1 MTLKEVINQIRQIV
15 DKALLDLE
23 YEKIEYDISEPPK
36 TEFGDLT
43 TNIAFLLS
51 KRIHKKPNEI
61 AKELVSNSINFQLKN
76 IGKDSL
82 ILNANAHISGH
93 INFNINYAIFN
104 KFLLKLV
111 NQKDLLLPPSG
122 PNKQI
127 VIEHTSVNPN
137 KALHIGHLRNVIIGD
152 SLYRLFKLTNHK
164 TIVLNYID
172 DSGVQVADLIVA
184 FKFAGFSPDNVEE
197 NFKFDQYCG
206 EIYVR
211 MNELYKTNLELIEK
225 RKLVIKEIEQGNTE
239 LAQFTHYIVE
249 KIVKQQLESCWRIK
263 SRYDLLVI
271 ESQILLSKLWEKT
284 FNLLKEK
291 NIIYY
296 SPKGKNM
303 NCWVLRDEHNE
314 EKVIIRSDGT
324 ATYIAK
330 DISFAVWKLNLI
342 NDPFTYNKFSLQWD
356 KSILWKTMLKSENID
371 NFIQQQK
378 QIDLF
383 YMEDRPNKVITVIDS
398 RQARLQKIISTVL
411 SYIDQN
417 INNRYKYLG
426 YETVALSPNSVK
438 DIGVE
443 LDKTTK
449 KIIHMSGR
457 KGIFIN
463 ADTILDKLHKKACY
477 EVKKRNPDFDDTSVS
492 EIAEGIAVSA
502 IRYNLLRQDIDKM
515 ITFDMEEALNLEGD
529 TSLYLQY
536 SFARA
541 MRILEKGNGSLEEFI
556 NGKSANI
563 RCDLLNHTIERDL
576 IKEISKFNIIIEEAL
591 NSLNPKIITKYAN
604 RISTKFNAFYETLP
618 VLGAELNLKVSR
630 LMLVKVFVNVLANLF
645 NILGIE
651 SFSRI

>member
-15 DKALLDLE
+15 NKALLDLE
-23 YEKIEYDISEPPK
+23 YEKIEYDVSEPPK

-93 INFNINYAIFN
+93 INFNINYAILN

-111 NQKDLLLPPSG
+111 KQKDLLLPPSG
-122 PNKQI
+122 LNKQI

-172 DSGVQVADLIVA
+172 DSGVQIADLIVA
-184 FKFAGFSPDNVEE
+184 FKFAGFSENVQA
-197 NFKFDQYCG
+197 NIKFDQYCG

-239 LAQFTHYIVE
+239 LALFTQYIVE
-249 KIVKQQLESCWRIK
+249 KIVKQQLKSCWRIK

-284 FNLLKEK
+284 FSLLKEK

-296 SPKGKNM
+296 STKGKNM

-330 DISFAVWKLNLI
+330 DISFAVWKLHLVD
-342 NDPFTYNKFSLQWD
+342 DPFTYNKFSLQWD
-356 KSILWKTMLKSENID
+356 KSILWKTMLKPENID
-371 NFIQQQK
+371 NSFHQQS
-378 QIDLF
+378 DLF
-383 YMEDRPNKVITVIDS
+383 FMEDRPNKVITVIDS
-398 RQARLQKIISTVL
+398 RQARLQNIISTVL
-411 SYIDQN
+411 SDIDPK
-417 INNRYKYLG
+417 INNTYIYLG
-426 YETVALSPNSVK
+426 YETVALSPNSVQ

-443 LDKTTK
+443 LDKVTK

-463 ADTILDKLHKKACY
+463 VDTILDKLHQKACY
-477 EVKKRNPDFDDTSVS
+477 EVRKRNPDFDDTTIS

-515 ITFDMEEALNLEGD
+515 ITFDMEEALNLDGD

-541 MRILEKGNGSLEEFI
+541 MRILEKGNGSLEEYI
-556 NGKSANI
+556 NEKNANI
-563 RCDLLNHTIERDL
+563 RCDLLNHTIETDL

-591 NSLNPKIITKYAN
+591 NSLNPKVITKYAN
-604 RISTKFNAFYETLP
+604 RISTKFNSFYENVP
-618 VLGAELNLKVSR
+618 VLGAELILKLSR
-630 LMLVKVFVNVLANLF
+630 LVLVKVFVNVLANLF
-645 NILGIE
+645 KILGIE

>member
-1 MTLKEVINQIRQIV
+1 MTLKEVINQIRQII
-15 DKALLDLE
+15 DKALFDLE
-23 YEKIEYDISEPPK
+23 YDKLEYDVSEPPK

-43 TNIAFLLS
+43 TNIAFLLG

-61 AKELVSNSINFQLKN
+61 AKELVYNSINFQLKN

-82 ILNANAHISGH
+82 ILNANAHVSGH
-93 INFNINYAIFN
+93 INFNINYVTFN
-104 KFLLKLV
+104 TFLLKWV
-111 NQKDLLLPPSG
+111 NQNDLLKPTTG
-122 PNKQI
+122 FDKKI
-127 VIEHTSVNPN
+127 IIEHTSVNPN

-152 SLYRLFKLTNHK
+152 SLYRLFKLTNH
-164 TIVLNYID
+164 TTVVLNYID

-184 FKFAGFSPDNVEE
+184 FKFAGFSPE
-197 NFKFDQYCG
+197 NIGKNIKFDQYCG
-206 EIYVR
+206 DVYVR

-225 RKLVIKEIEQGNTE
+225 RKLVIREIEQGNNE
-239 LAQFTHYIVE
+239 IAQFTHSIVE

-284 FNLLKEK
+284 FNLLKAK

-296 SPKGKNM
+296 STQGKNI

-330 DISFAVWKLNLI
+330 DISFAVWKLNLV
-342 NDPFTYNKFSLQWD
+342 NDPFTYNKFSVQWD
-356 KSILWKTMLKSENID
+356 KSIIWKTMLKSQNTDDSPLRQSDFLFMEN
-371 NFIQQQK
+371 
-378 QIDLF
+378 
-383 YMEDRPNKVITVIDS
+383 RPDKIITVIDS
-398 RQARLQKIISTVL
+398 RQERLQKIISDVL
-411 SYIDQN
+411 SDIETD
-417 INNRYKYLG
+417 INNRYIYLG
-426 YETVALSPNSVK
+426 YETVALSPKSVQ

-443 LDKTTK
+443 LNDINK

-463 ADTILDKLHKKACY
+463 ADTILNKLHKKACS
-477 EVKKRNPDFDDTSVS
+477 EVKKRNPSLDDTTIY

-502 IRYNLLRQDIDKM
+502 IRYNLLRQDMDKM

-541 MRILEKGNGSLEEFI
+541 MRILEKGNDSLGEFI
-556 NGKSANI
+556 NEKNANI

-576 IKEISKFNIIIEEAL
+576 IKEISKFNIIIEESV
-591 NSLNPKIITKYAN
+591 NTLNPKIITKYAN
-604 RISTKFNAFYETLP
+604 RISTKFNSFYENLP
-618 VLGAELNLKVSR
+618 VLGAEQILKVSR

-645 NILGIE
+645 KILGIE
-651 SFSRI
+651 SFARI

>member
-15 DKALLDLE
+15 NKALLDLE
-23 YEKIEYDISEPPK
+23 YEKIEYDVSEPPK

-51 KRIHKKPNEI
+51 KRIHKNPNEI
-61 AKELVSNSINFQLKN
+61 AKELVSNSINFQLNN

-111 NQKDLLLPPSG
+111 KQKDLLLPPSG
-122 PNKQI
+122 LNKQI

-172 DSGVQVADLIVA
+172 DSGVQIADLIVA
-184 FKFAGFSPDNVEE
+184 FKFAGFNENVQE
-197 NFKFDQYCG
+197 NIKFDQYCG

-239 LAQFTHYIVE
+239 LALFTQYIVE
-249 KIVKQQLESCWRIK
+249 KIVKQQLKSCWRIK

-284 FNLLKEK
+284 FSLLKEK

-296 SPKGKNM
+296 STKGKNM

-330 DISFAVWKLNLI
+330 DISFAVWKLHLVD
-342 NDPFTYNKFSLQWD
+342 DPFTYNKFSLQWD
-356 KSILWKTMLKSENID
+356 KSILWKTMLKPENID
-371 NFIQQQK
+371 NSFHQQS
-378 QIDLF
+378 DLF
-383 YMEDRPNKVITVIDS
+383 FMEDRPNKVITVIDS
-398 RQARLQKIISTVL
+398 RQARLQNIISTVL
-411 SYIDQN
+411 SDIDPN
-417 INNRYKYLG
+417 INNTYIYLG
-426 YETVALSPNSVK
+426 YETVALSPNSVQ

-443 LDKTTK
+443 LDKITK

-463 ADTILDKLHKKACY
+463 VDTILDKLHQKACY
-477 EVKKRNPDFDDTSVS
+477 EVRKRNPDFDDTTIS

-515 ITFDMEEALNLEGD
+515 ITFDMEEALNLDGD

-541 MRILEKGNGSLEEFI
+541 MRILEKGNGSLEECI
-556 NGKSANI
+556 NEKNANI
-563 RCDLLNHTIERDL
+563 RCDLLNHPIETDL

-591 NSLNPKIITKYAN
+591 NSLNPKVITKYAN
-604 RISTKFNAFYETLP
+604 RISTKFNSFYENVP
-618 VLGAELNLKVSR
+618 VLGAELILKLSR
-630 LMLVKVFVNVLANLF
+630 LVLVKVFVNVLANLF
-645 NILGIE
+645 KILGIE

>member
-15 DKALLDLE
+15 NKALLDLE
-23 YEKIEYDISEPPK
+23 YEKIEYDVFEPPK

-111 NQKDLLLPPSG
+111 KQKDLLLPPSG
-122 PNKQI
+122 LNKQI

-172 DSGVQVADLIVA
+172 DSGVQIADLIVA
-184 FKFAGFSPDNVEE
+184 FKFAGFSENVQA
-197 NFKFDQYCG
+197 NIKFDQYCG

-239 LAQFTHYIVE
+239 LALFTQYIVE
-249 KIVKQQLESCWRIK
+249 KIVKQQLKSCWRIK

-284 FNLLKEK
+284 FSLLKEK

-296 SPKGKNM
+296 STKGKNM

-330 DISFAVWKLNLI
+330 DISFAVWKLHLVD
-342 NDPFTYNKFSLQWD
+342 DPFTYNKFSLQWD
-356 KSILWKTMLKSENID
+356 KSILWKTMLKPENID
-371 NFIQQQK
+371 NSFHQQS
-378 QIDLF
+378 DLF
-383 YMEDRPNKVITVIDS
+383 FMEDRPNKVITVIDS
-398 RQARLQKIISTVL
+398 RQARLQNIISTVL
-411 SYIDQN
+411 SDIDPK
-417 INNRYKYLG
+417 INNTYIYLG
-426 YETVALSPNSVK
+426 YETVALSPNSVQ

-443 LDKTTK
+443 LDKVTK

-463 ADTILDKLHKKACY
+463 VDTILDKLHQKACY
-477 EVKKRNPDFDDTSVS
+477 EVRKRNPDFDDTTIS

-515 ITFDMEEALNLEGD
+515 ITFDMEEALNLDGD

-541 MRILEKGNGSLEEFI
+541 MRILEKGNGSLEEYI
-556 NGKSANI
+556 NEKNANI
-563 RCDLLNHTIERDL
+563 RCDLLNHTIETDL

-591 NSLNPKIITKYAN
+591 NSLNPKVITKYAN
-604 RISTKFNAFYETLP
+604 RISTKFNSFYENVP
-618 VLGAELNLKVSR
+618 VLGAELILKLSR
-630 LMLVKVFVNVLANLF
+630 LVLVKVFVNVLANLF
-645 NILGIE
+645 KILGIE

>member
-15 DKALLDLE
+15 NKALLDLE
-23 YEKIEYDISEPPK
+23 YEKIEYDVSEPPK

-76 IGKDSL
+76 LGKDSL

-93 INFNINYAIFN
+93 INFNINYAILN

-111 NQKDLLLPPSG
+111 KQKDLLLPPSG
-122 PNKQI
+122 LNKQI

-172 DSGVQVADLIVA
+172 DSGVQIADLIVA
-184 FKFAGFSPDNVEE
+184 FKFAGFSENVQA
-197 NFKFDQYCG
+197 NIKFDQYCG

-239 LAQFTHYIVE
+239 LALFTQYIVE
-249 KIVKQQLESCWRIK
+249 KIVKQQLKSCWRIK

-284 FNLLKEK
+284 FSLLKEK

-296 SPKGKNM
+296 STKGKNM

-330 DISFAVWKLNLI
+330 DISFAVWKLHLVD
-342 NDPFTYNKFSLQWD
+342 DPFTYNKFSLQWD
-356 KSILWKTMLKSENID
+356 KSILWKTMLKPENID
-371 NFIQQQK
+371 NSFHQQS
-378 QIDLF
+378 DLF
-383 YMEDRPNKVITVIDS
+383 FMEDRPNKVITVIDS
-398 RQARLQKIISTVL
+398 RQARLQNIISTVL
-411 SYIDQN
+411 SDIDPK
-417 INNRYKYLG
+417 INNTYIYLG
-426 YETVALSPNSVK
+426 YETVALSPNSVQ

-443 LDKTTK
+443 LDKVTK

-463 ADTILDKLHKKACY
+463 VDTILDKLHQKACY
-477 EVKKRNPDFDDTSVS
+477 EVRKRNPDFDDTTIS

-515 ITFDMEEALNLEGD
+515 ITFDMEEALNLDGD

-541 MRILEKGNGSLEEFI
+541 MRILEKGNGSLEEYI
-556 NGKSANI
+556 NEKNANI
-563 RCDLLNHTIERDL
+563 RCDLLNHTIETDL

-591 NSLNPKIITKYAN
+591 NSLNPKVITKYAN
-604 RISTKFNAFYETLP
+604 RISTKFNSFYENVP
-618 VLGAELNLKVSR
+618 VLGAELILKLSR
-630 LMLVKVFVNVLANLF
+630 LVLVKVFVNVLANLF
-645 NILGIE
+645 KILGIE

>member
-1 MTLKEVINQIRQIV
+1 MTLEEVINQIRQIV
-15 DKALLDLE
+15 NKALLDLE
-23 YEKIEYDISEPPK
+23 YEKIEYDVSEPPK

-111 NQKDLLLPPSG
+111 KQKDLLLPPSG
-122 PNKQI
+122 LNKQI

-172 DSGVQVADLIVA
+172 DSGVQIADLIVA
-184 FKFAGFSPDNVEE
+184 FKFAGFNENVQE
-197 NFKFDQYCG
+197 NIKFDQYCG

-239 LAQFTHYIVE
+239 LARFTQYIVE
-249 KIVKQQLESCWRIK
+249 KIVKQQLKSCWRIK

-284 FNLLKEK
+284 FSLLKEK

-296 SPKGKNM
+296 STKGKNM
-303 NCWVLRDEHNE
+303 NCWVLRDEYNE

-330 DISFAVWKLNLI
+330 DISFAVWKLHLVD
-342 NDPFTYNKFSLQWD
+342 DPFTYNKFSLQWD
-356 KSILWKTMLKSENID
+356 KSILWKTMLKPDNID
-371 NFIQQQK
+371 NSFHQQS
-378 QIDLF
+378 DLF
-383 YMEDRPNKVITVIDS
+383 FMEDRPNKVITVIDS
-398 RQARLQKIISTVL
+398 RQARLQNIISTVL
-411 SYIDQN
+411 SDIDPK
-417 INNRYKYLG
+417 INNTYIYLG
-426 YETVALSPNSVK
+426 YETVALSPNSVQ

-443 LDKTTK
+443 LDKITK
-449 KIIHMSGR
+449 KKIHMSGR

-463 ADTILDKLHKKACY
+463 VDTILDKLHQKACY
-477 EVKKRNPDFDDTSVS
+477 EVRKRNPDFDDTTIS

-515 ITFDMEEALNLEGD
+515 ITFDMEEALNLDGD

-541 MRILEKGNGSLEEFI
+541 MRILEKGNGSLEECI
-556 NGKSANI
+556 NEKNANI
-563 RCDLLNHTIERDL
+563 RCDLLNHTIETDL

-591 NSLNPKIITKYAN
+591 NSLNPKVITKYAN
-604 RISTKFNAFYETLP
+604 RISTKFNSFYENVP
-618 VLGAELNLKVSR
+618 VLGAELILKLSR
-630 LMLVKVFVNVLANLF
+630 LVLVKVFVNVLANLF
-645 NILGIE
+645 KILGIE

>member
-15 DKALLDLE
+15 NKALLDLE
-23 YEKIEYDISEPPK
+23 YEKIEYDVSEPPK

-111 NQKDLLLPPSG
+111 KQQDLLLPPSG
-122 PNKQI
+122 LNKQI

-172 DSGVQVADLIVA
+172 DSGVQIADLIVA
-184 FKFAGFSPDNVEE
+184 FKFAGFSE
-197 NFKFDQYCG
+197 NIQANIKFDQYCG

-239 LAQFTHYIVE
+239 LALFTQYIVE
-249 KIVKQQLESCWRIK
+249 KIVKQQLKSCWRIK

-284 FNLLKEK
+284 FSLLKEK

-296 SPKGKNM
+296 STKGKNM

-330 DISFAVWKLNLI
+330 DISFAVWKLHLVD
-342 NDPFTYNKFSLQWD
+342 DPFTYNKFSLQWD
-356 KSILWKTMLKSENID
+356 KSILWKTMLKPENID
-371 NFIQQQK
+371 NSFHQQS
-378 QIDLF
+378 DLF
-383 YMEDRPNKVITVIDS
+383 FMEDRPNKVITVIDS
-398 RQARLQKIISTVL
+398 RQARLQNIISTVL
-411 SYIDQN
+411 SDIDPK
-417 INNRYKYLG
+417 INNTYIYLG
-426 YETVALSPNSVK
+426 YETVALSPNSVQ

-443 LDKTTK
+443 LDKITK

-463 ADTILDKLHKKACY
+463 VDTILDKLHQKACY
-477 EVKKRNPDFDDTSVS
+477 EVRKRNPDFDDTTIS

-515 ITFDMEEALNLEGD
+515 ITFDMEEALNLDGD

-541 MRILEKGNGSLEEFI
+541 MRILEKGNGSLEEYI
-556 NGKSANI
+556 NEKNANI
-563 RCDLLNHTIERDL
+563 RCDLLNHTIETDL

-591 NSLNPKIITKYAN
+591 NSLNPKVITKYAN
-604 RISTKFNAFYETLP
+604 RISTKFNSFYENVP
-618 VLGAELNLKVSR
+618 VLGAELILKLSR
-630 LMLVKVFVNVLANLF
+630 LVLVKVFVNVLANLF
-645 NILGIE
+645 KILGIE

>member
-1 MTLKEVINQIRQIV
+1 MTIKEVINQIRHIV
-15 DKALLDLE
+15 NKALLDLE
-23 YEKIEYDISEPPK
+23 YEKIEYDVSEPPK

-51 KRIHKKPNEI
+51 KRIHKKPYEI
-61 AKELVSNSINFQLKN
+61 AKEIVFNSINFQLKN

-111 NQKDLLLPPSG
+111 KQKDLLLPPSG
-122 PNKQI
+122 LNKQI

-172 DSGVQVADLIVA
+172 DSGVQIADLIVA
-184 FKFAGFSPDNVEE
+184 FKFAGFSENVQA
-197 NFKFDQYCG
+197 NIKFDQYCG

-239 LAQFTHYIVE
+239 LALFTQYIVE
-249 KIVKQQLESCWRIK
+249 KIVKQQLKSCWRIK

-284 FNLLKEK
+284 FSLLKEK

-296 SPKGKNM
+296 STKGKNM

-330 DISFAVWKLNLI
+330 DISFAVWKLHLVD
-342 NDPFTYNKFSLQWD
+342 DPFTYNKFSLQWD
-356 KSILWKTMLKSENID
+356 KSILWKTMLKPENID
-371 NFIQQQK
+371 NSFHQQS
-378 QIDLF
+378 DLF
-383 YMEDRPNKVITVIDS
+383 FMEDRPNKVITVIDS
-398 RQARLQKIISTVL
+398 RQARLQNIISTVL
-411 SYIDQN
+411 SDIDPK
-417 INNRYKYLG
+417 INNTYIYLG
-426 YETVALSPNSVK
+426 YETVALSPNSVQ

-443 LDKTTK
+443 LDKVTK

-463 ADTILDKLHKKACY
+463 VDTILDKLHQKACY
-477 EVKKRNPDFDDTSVS
+477 EVRKRNPDFDDTTIS

-515 ITFDMEEALNLEGD
+515 ITFDMEEALNLDGD

-541 MRILEKGNGSLEEFI
+541 MRILEKGNGSLEEYI
-556 NGKSANI
+556 NEKNANI
-563 RCDLLNHTIERDL
+563 RCDLLNHTIETDL

-591 NSLNPKIITKYAN
+591 NSLNPKVITKYAN
-604 RISTKFNAFYETLP
+604 RISTKFNSFYENVP
-618 VLGAELNLKVSR
+618 VLGAELILKLSR
-630 LMLVKVFVNVLANLF
+630 LVLVKVFVNVLANLF
-645 NILGIE
+645 KILGIE

>member
-1 MTLKEVINQIRQIV
+1 MTLKEVIKQIRQIV
-15 DKALLDLE
+15 DKALVDLE
-23 YEKIEYDISEPPK
+23 YEKIEYDVSEPPK

-51 KRIHKKPNEI
+51 KRIYKKPNEI
-61 AKELVSNSINFQLKN
+61 AKEIVSNSINFQLKN

-197 NFKFDQYCG
+197 NVKFDQYCG

-211 MNELYKTNLELIEK
+211 MNELYKTDLELIEK

-249 KIVKQQLESCWRIK
+249 KIVKQQLDSCWRIK

-296 SPKGKNM
+296 STKGKNM

-342 NDPFTYNKFSLQWD
+342 DDPFTYNKFSLQWD
-356 KSILWKTMLKSENID
+356 KSIIWKTMLKSENID
-371 NFIQQQK
+371 NSLQQQK

-383 YMEDRPNKVITVIDS
+383 YKEERPNKVITVIDS

-417 INNRYKYLG
+417 INNRYIYLG

-438 DIGVE
+438 DIGVQ
-443 LDKTTK
+443 LDNITK

-556 NGKSANI
+556 NEKTANI

-604 RISTKFNAFYETLP
+604 RISTKFNAFYENLP
-618 VLGAELNLKVSR
+618 VLDAERILKISR

>member
-15 DKALLDLE
+15 NKALLELE
-23 YEKIEYDISEPPK
+23 YEKIEYDVSEPPK

-111 NQKDLLLPPSG
+111 KQKDLLLPPSG
-122 PNKQI
+122 LNKQI

-172 DSGVQVADLIVA
+172 DSGVQIADLIVA
-184 FKFAGFSPDNVEE
+184 FKFAGFSENVQA
-197 NFKFDQYCG
+197 NIKFDQYCG

-239 LAQFTHYIVE
+239 LALFTQYIVE
-249 KIVKQQLESCWRIK
+249 KIVKQQLKSCWRIK

-284 FNLLKEK
+284 FSLLKEK

-296 SPKGKNM
+296 STKGKNM

-330 DISFAVWKLNLI
+330 DISFAVWKLHLVD
-342 NDPFTYNKFSLQWD
+342 DPFTYNKFSLQWD
-356 KSILWKTMLKSENID
+356 KSILWKTMLKPENID
-371 NFIQQQK
+371 NSFHQQS
-378 QIDLF
+378 DLF
-383 YMEDRPNKVITVIDS
+383 FMEDRPNKVITVIDS
-398 RQARLQKIISTVL
+398 RQARLQNIISTVL
-411 SYIDQN
+411 SDIDPK
-417 INNRYKYLG
+417 INNTYIYLG
-426 YETVALSPNSVK
+426 YETVALSPNSVQ

-443 LDKTTK
+443 LDKITK

-463 ADTILDKLHKKACY
+463 VDTILDKLHQKACY
-477 EVKKRNPDFDDTSVS
+477 EVRKRNPDFDDTTIS

-515 ITFDMEEALNLEGD
+515 ITFDMEEALNLDGD

-541 MRILEKGNGSLEEFI
+541 MRILEKGNGSLEEYI
-556 NGKSANI
+556 NEKNANI
-563 RCDLLNHTIERDL
+563 RCDLLNHTIETDL

-591 NSLNPKIITKYAN
+591 NSLNPKVITKYAN
-604 RISTKFNAFYETLP
+604 RISTKFNSFYENVP
-618 VLGAELNLKVSR
+618 VLGAELILKLSR
-630 LMLVKVFVNVLANLF
+630 LVLVKVFVNVLANLF
-645 NILGIE
+645 KILGIE